1 MILDIIF
8 AAVIIACVV
17 RGAKRGIIKTALSVS
32 SVFVSIVAALLLY
45 NPFMDIIMA
54 NGAVAEFIAGI
65 KNAIKTAVLP
75 MVSIESAEE
84 TPEILN
90 YLLDSEMLK
99 QGSESIATAIAEAV
113 VYMISIV
120 LFIIF
125 IKLLVTLLF
134 KVFKVTAKLPIIK
147 QANGLCGGLLG
158 IVTGIFLCWIIA
170 TVFTLF
176 ISSEGFG
183 WVSASLGTS
192 RFAKYLFK
200 SNIIFAI
207 LK

>member
-8 AAVIIACVV
+8 SAIILACIVY
-17 RGAKRGIIKTALSVS
+17 GAKRGIIKTALSLS

-45 NPFMDIIMA
+45 NPFMDIIMSNSSISA
-54 NGAVAEFIAGI
+54 FIDTI
-65 KNAIKTAVLP
+65 KDAIKTAVLP

-84 TPEILN
+84 MPEILN
-90 YLLDSEMLK
+90 YLLSSEMLK
-99 QGSESIATAIAEAV
+99 QGSESVAAALAEAI
-113 VYMISIV
+113 VYMISIII
-120 LFIIF
+120 FIIL
-125 IKLLVTLLF
+125 IKLLVNLLF
-134 KVFKVTAKLPIIK
+134 KIFKVTAKLPIIK

-158 IVTGIFLCWIIA
+158 IVTGIFLCWIVA

-176 ISSEGFG
+176 ISSEGFE
-183 WVSASLGTS
+183 WVSASLQTS

>member
-8 AAVIIACVV
+8 AAIIIACVV
-17 RGAKRGIIKTALSVS
+17 QGAKRGIIKTALGVS
-32 SVFVSIVAALLLY
+32 SVFVSIIAALLLY
-45 NPFMDIIMA
+45 NPFMDIVMT
-54 NGAVAEFIAGI
+54 NGAVADFIAGV
-65 KNAIKTAVLP
+65 KEAIKTAVLP

-84 TPEILN
+84 MPEILSYIIN
-90 YLLDSEMLK
+90 GETLK
-99 QGSESIATAIAEAV
+99 QGSESIAFAIAEAV
-113 VYMISIV
+113 VYMLSII

-125 IKLLVTLLF
+125 IKLLVSLLF
-134 KVFKVTAKLPIIK
+134 KLFKVTAKLPIIK

-158 IVTGIFLCWIIA
+158 IITGIFLCWIIA

-176 ISSEGFG
+176 IGNEGFG
-183 WVSASLGTS
+183 WVSESLANS
-192 RFAKYLFK
+192 HFAKYLFK

>member
-8 AAVIIACVV
+8 LAIIIACVIY
-17 RGAKRGIIKTALSVS
+17 GAKRGIIKTALGLS

-54 NGAVAEFIAGI
+54 NGAIAEFIGTI
-65 KNAIKTAVLP
+65 KNAVKTAVLP
-75 MVSIESAEE
+75 MVSINSNEE
-84 TPEILN
+84 MPEILS
-90 YLLDSEMLK
+90 YLLDSEVLK
-99 QGSESIATAIAEAV
+99 HGSESIAMAIAEAV
-113 VYMISIV
+113 VYMISII

-125 IKLLVTLLF
+125 IKLFVSLLF

-158 IVTGIFLCWIIA
+158 VVTGIFLCWIVA

-176 ISSEGFG
+176 IGNEGFE
-183 WVSASLGTS
+183 WVSLSLTTS